1 MQKVFTQNLI
11 LRSFFESVKIVA
23 VLIFAT
29 LLYEKAVAQN
39 YTPNTFA
46 DPVITTV
53 NNATGAINGGATI
66 TLRSALLAADN
77 LGGSHTITLSTGT
90 YNLDGSATYTI
101 SGPST
106 FSARTIYLG
115 NRAQNIT
122 INGNGPGNTIINMAT
137 AGRDRI
143 MTINYNG
150 DAPNVTT
157 TINGVKFTNGYL
169 TNDQYGGAAI
179 YAGPVAGLLQTLNI
193 SNCAFDNNICPTSTP
208 VSGNGGVGG
217 AIYMFQ
223 ETINI
228 KSLVL
233 IYNDKSLWTGFTL

>member
-1 MQKVFTQNLI
+1 MQAVKKVTFLFLI
-11 LRSFFESVKIVA
+11 A
-23 VLIFAT
+23 VLPA
-29 LLYEKAVAQN
+29 LVSAQN

-46 DPVITTV
+46 DPVITSI

-115 NRAQNIT
+115 NSAQNIT
-122 INGNGPGNTIINMAT
+122 INGNGPGNTIVNMAT

-150 DAPNVTT
+150 DVPNVIT

-169 TNDQYGGAAI
+169 TNDEYGGAAI
-179 YAGPVAGLLQTLNI
+179 YALLIIIFVLHPPRFLETEVLVVQ
-193 SNCAFDNNICPTSTP
+193 FICFRKP
-208 VSGNGGVGG
+208 
-217 AIYMFQ
+217 
-223 ETINI
+223 
-228 KSLVL
+228 
-233 IYNDKSLWTGFTL
+233 